1 MREIS
6 RFLTS
11 FSLFLILILGFGAA
25 FTLVSALMDRTSH
38 LPPPIGA
45 LWLGGSGLLLFG
57 CVLAALQL
65 IRKLR

>member
-6 RFLTS
+6 RFLTA
-11 FSLFLILILGFGAA
+11 FLLLLVLILGLGAA
-25 FTLVSALMDRTSH
+25 FSLVSILTDRTSH
-38 LPPPIGA
+38 LSPPIEA

-65 IRKLR
+65 IRTLR